1 MKTKFKIIGLQILGL
16 SFTVAPILTIIAVNW
31 EKYTTV
37 IPGQVIPETI
47 KLTAGAVVGVT
58 LALLASIGK
67 LKLSGGWI
75 FLGIM
80 FALTWALQANHSP
93 DLVLFLGVAFAG
105 STVDYIFIKGAVA
118 NLKETK
124 VMTKQADI
132 NADSLARALAKELGG
147 RV

>member
-16 SFTVAPILTIIAVNW
+16 SFTVAPILTIIALNW

-37 IPGQVIPETI
+37 VPGQVIPETI

-80 FALTWALQANHSP
+80 FVLAWALQAIIT

-105 STVDYIFIKGAVA
+105 STADYIFIKGAVA

>member
-80 FALTWALQANHSP
+80 FALTWALQAIIT

>member
-1 MKTKFKIIGLQILGL
+1 MKTKFKIIGLQLLGL

-37 IPGQVIPETI
+37 VPGQVIPETI

-80 FALTWALQANHSP
+80 FALTWALQAIIA

>member
-80 FALTWALQANHSP
+80 FALTWALQAIIA

>member
-37 IPGQVIPETI
+37 VPGQVIPETI

-80 FALTWALQANHSP
+80 FALTWALQAIIA

>member
-1 MKTKFKIIGLQILGL
+1 MKTKFKIIGLQLLGL

-37 IPGQVIPETI
+37 VPGQVIPETI
-47 KLTAGAVVGVT
+47 KLTAGAIVGVT
-58 LALLASIGK
+58 LAILASIGK

-80 FALTWALQANHSP
+80 FALTWALQAIIA

>member
-80 FALTWALQANHSP
+80 FALAWALQAIIT
-93 DLVLFLGVAFAG
+93 DLVLFLGVAWVG
-105 STVDYIFIKGAVA
+105 STADYIFIKGAVA

-132 NADSLARALAKELGG
+132 NADSLAKALAKELGG

>member
-58 LALLASIGK
+58 LAILASIGK

-80 FALTWALQANHSP
+80 FALTWALQAIIA

>member
-1 MKTKFKIIGLQILGL
+1 MKTKFKIIGLQLLGL

-37 IPGQVIPETI
+37 VPGQVIPETI

-58 LALLASIGK
+58 LAILASIGK

-80 FALTWALQANHSP
+80 FALTWALQAIIA

>member
-80 FALTWALQANHSP
+80 FALAWALQAIIT